1 MVCFGGRTTDQSS
14 LCDTWGLRRHRDGRW
29 DWVKAPYKSGA
40 NSEAPVP
47 RYQHS
52 ALFLGPL
59 MMVIGGRTNQV
70 GEVVPLEIYDTE
82 SSEWFKFNSVQR
94 FRHSCWA
101 SGTNVFVH
109 GGFEHEI
116 PNIPLSEI
124 CKIDTQKLFMRHESL
139 LQKMKPPEKSG
150 KDGDK
155 EKKDGIKK
163 NQ

>member
-1 MVCFGGRTTDQSS
+1 
-14 LCDTWGLRRHRDGRW
+14 
-29 DWVKAPYKSGA
+29 
-40 NSEAPVP
+40 
-47 RYQHS
+47 
-52 ALFLGPL
+52 

-139 LQKMKPPEKSG
+139 LQKMKPPEKTG
-150 KDGDK
+150 KDGEK

-163 NQ
+163 NQQNLYNMDNRQFKLAN